1 MKKEINYA
9 AYIKAFTFSSK
20 VSFLETEEE
29 FEAYKSALYL
39 AIVWG
44 KKVKSKSL

>member
-1 MKKEINYA
+1 MKKEIDYA

-20 VSFLETEEE
+20 VSFLKTKEE
-29 FEAYKSALYL
+29 FETYKSALYL

-44 KKVKSKSL
+44 KKMKSKSL